1 MASPGTRYYK
11 ILFEYNMDMGGR
23 AQIYFTWN
31 IMVNNEYK
39 NLEFK
44 NYNFSMLHI
53 PPFTCTG
60 VETPL
65 DK

>member
-1 MASPGTRYYK
+1 
-11 ILFEYNMDMGGR
+11 MDMGGR
-23 AQIYFTWN
+23 AQIVLLYITWN

-39 NLEFK
+39 NLEFNK
-44 NYNFSMLHI
+44 YNFSMLLI